1 MAENKKVIIS
11 IVVDDKS
18 AKKNLNEVEKSTKKA
33 GESAKKANKNFF
45 GLGKTL
51 GAIARGFVIVKSF
64 QLLAK
69 AVTES
74 VKILADFELAMAK
87 VKAITGATDKEFAK
101 LEKSAQDL
109 ALGTMFTATQ
119 VAELQLAYS
128 KLGFTTQEI
137 LAATDA
143 TTKLATITGDD
154 LANSADVVGS
164 VIRGFN
170 LDANEA
176 ARVVDVM
183 AESFTS
189 SALNLENFKQS
200 MKTVAPIANS
210 ANISLEQTTAMLGV
224 LADSGLRGTR
234 AATGL
239 KNLMSQLSSPTSKL
253 AQELGYTVNN
263 SEGLAIAFEDLKK
276 KNIDLAK
283 ATGLTDERSKA
294 AFLTLL
300 NGKEKVD
307 KLTESLRLSGGAAHR
322 QSEIIE
328 DTLSVSWDKFKSALS
343 GFILREGDGITS
355 FFQTLL
361 DNTTDYINELDR
373 GYRIQQGIRNIE
385 EARNKGLTNTQV
397 TYDKLGES
405 ISESNQEI
413 ENWNSNLEV
422 MKQNL
427 ADGKITYADY
437 IKQSEGAREV
447 IESEEKAIKR
457 SSDEI
462 ERRERLL
469 SSPATRQDQIKQE
482 IAFAE
487 RDLKIALEKGKQTQ
501 DLTDQLEYWN
511 SLLTEQE
518 EATSKLNK
526 TELDRQ
532 RLEKDW
538 EEDAKHFEKWSDE
551 QVKARIKIRE
561 LDAKMIDN
569 IGLREKAL
577 IDAAKKEKAEMMK
590 TFQFQEMSADE
601 KLLLEKQLDAK
612 IANLEK
618 AREDRIRNLQDQNLD
633 DYEKHLEEKRKLED
647 EANEKRIAKT
657 EQIQDEVED
666 LERKILDRRQELF
679 NVGFDLLQVQLDNR
693 LGAIQRANEQEL
705 NDFERLQ
712 NDKASRFDIEMKHQL
727 DSFVGTEQ
735 QKADFE
741 KQKSLEQLEFQQRQE
756 AERDKLRQKQLAE
769 ENKIAKASFRANKIN
784 SLANIAIDTAK
795 AVAGINANPIVN
807 ADITQAL
814 RTTLTQLVT
823 GIGIAQGAV
832 VASQRFQPKT
842 FQDGGMIQG
851 ESHANGGVPFTVAGQ
866 AGFEA
871 EGGEYIF
878 SRKTVNRLGV
888 DFLDSLNF
896 GQRNF
901 ADGGFVAGKD
911 FARIQAESR
920 YAFTGQMAGVQI
932 AELARVTEEK
942 FTELSSIVA
951 NIRVTNVATDT
962 AEVSSNVLNAQ
973 AMATL

>member
-64 QLLAK
+64 QLLAR
-69 AVTES
+69 AITES
-74 VKILADFELAMAK
+74 IKILADFELQMKK
-87 VKAITGATDKEFAK
+87 VKVISGATDEEFK
-101 LEKSAQDL
+101 RLEKAALSL
-109 ALGTMFTATQ
+109 GLGTQFTATQ
-119 VAELQLAYS
+119 VAELQLAYA

-137 LAATDA
+137 IDA
-143 TTKLATITGDD
+143 TEATTDLATITGDD
-154 LANSADVVGS
+154 LANSADVVGAT
-164 VIRGFN
+164 IRGFG
-170 LDANEA
+170 LDAVEA
-176 ARVVDVM
+176 SRVVDVM
-183 AESFTS
+183 ANSFSS

-200 MKTVAPIANS
+200 MKTVAPIANA
-210 ANISLEQTTAMLGV
+210 ANISLEQTTAMLSV
-224 LADSGLRGTR
+224 LADAGLRGTK

-239 KNLMSQLSSPTSKL
+239 KNLMSQLTDPTSEL
-253 AQELGYTVNN
+253 ARELGYTVNN
-263 SEGLAIAFEDLKK
+263 SEGLAIAFDELVK
-276 KNIDLAK
+276 KNIDLTK

-294 AFLTLL
+294 QFLTLL
-300 NGKEKVD
+300 KGNETVKKLTKSYEENRGKSKEMADEIEESLTVKFQKFVSAIEGFVQKEGTGLLKILGEITD
-307 KLTESLRLSGGAAHR
+307 KLTILVNG
-322 QSEIIE
+322 
-328 DTLSVSWDKFKSALS
+328 FNKSALAMS
-343 GFILREGDGITS
+343 MADAELNRLTKGQGLAKTSVEDLNKALERYQARVDKNNKFLKENKDLDEELVEITQMQTDAN
-355 FFQTLL
+355 QTLI
-361 DNTTDYINELDR
+361 DSINKELK
-373 GYRIQQGIRNIE
+373 IR
-385 EARNKGLTNTQV
+385 
-397 TYDKLGES
+397 D
-405 ISESNQEI
+405 
-413 ENWNSNLEV
+413 
-422 MKQNL
+422 NL
-427 ADGKITYADY
+427 AKERKEKEEQAALKRIEIT
-437 IKQSEGAREV
+437 
-447 IESEEKAIKR
+447 KAEQKAKEAAWAK
-457 SSDEI
+457 D
-462 ERRERLL
+462 
-469 SSPATRQDQIKQE
+469 
-482 IAFAE
+482 AE
-487 RDLKIALEKGKQTQ
+487 
-501 DLTDQLEYWN
+501 N
-511 SLLTEQE
+511 
-518 EATSKLNK
+518 
-526 TELDRQ
+526 
-532 RLEKDW
+532 
-538 EEDAKHFEKWSDE
+538 FEKWSDK
-551 QVKARIKIRE
+551 QVKARIELRE
-561 LDAKMIDN
+561 LEAEMIDN
-569 IGLREKAL
+569 VGLREKAL
-577 IDAAKKEKAEMMK
+577 IDAAKKEKDEMMK
-590 TFQFQEMSADE
+590 TFSFQKMSVDQKA
-601 KLLLEKQLDAK
+601 LLEAQLSAK
-612 IANLEK
+612 IENLQ
-618 AREDRIRNLQDQNLD
+618 RQRQDRIRAIQDGNID
-633 DYEKHLEEKRKLED
+633 DYDKYLKEIEKLED
-647 EANEKRIAKT
+647 EANERRIAKT

-666 LERKILDRRQELF
+666 LEREILDRRQELF